1 MRNKRG
7 IYDVSYS
14 LLPGNTMVSEHL
26 HRDWAV
32 AALCVAVLWLG
43 LLLGVAFLATPVKF
57 LAPSLTLPVALD
69 VGRHTFAVFNKV
81 EWALCVALL
90 LPVLFGARTWLSIC
104 AAVAIVLLVAVETVW
119 LLPLLDQRVG
129 LIIAGGQPAAS
140 SDHNLYI
147 ALDGAKL
154 VALIVVAW
162 VMVYRVVQSAPIH
175 DRSGKAE

>member
-1 MRNKRG
+1 
-7 IYDVSYS
+7 
-14 LLPGNTMVSEHL
+14 MVAESTR
-26 HRDWAV
+26 RDWAV
-32 AALCVAVLWLG
+32 AALCVAILWLG

-90 LPVLFGARTWLSIC
+90 LPVLFGVRSWLSI
-104 AAVAIVLLVAVETVW
+104 AITVVIVLLVAVETLW

-129 LIIAGGQPAAS
+129 QIIAGGQPAGS
-140 SDHNLYI
+140 SQHNLYI
-147 ALDGAKL
+147 ALDSAKL

-162 VMVYRVVQSAPIH
+162 VMVYRIARDGQSPDRTEEAELCRMPI
-175 DRSGKAE
+175 RIQNV